1 MSLTSYL
8 FRATWTINASP
19 DAVFAAV
26 VDVASYPRWWP
37 DVRSV
42 RPCDD
47 DSGANDSGAN
57 DNGAND
63 SGGADTD
70 TALLVCRSTLPLPIT
85 VRMRRVEQNRPA
97 GRVAVALT
105 GDLEGILT
113 GLVLAED
120 GTRLEITQRVVV
132 RTRLLRSLSLVAHP
146 LLRVNHAMMMRRGLR
161 GLRAHVDSG

>member
-1 MSLTSYL
+1 MSVTSYV
-8 FRATWTINASP
+8 FRATWTISASP

-47 DSGANDSGAN
+47 
-57 DNGAND
+57 
-63 SGGADTD
+63 SGGTGGDTD
-70 TALLVCRSTLPLPIT
+70 TALLICRSTLPLPIT
-85 VRMRRVEQNRPA
+85 VRMRRVEQNRPE

-105 GDLEGILT
+105 GDLEGVLT
-113 GLVLAED
+113 GLVVAD
-120 GTRLEITQRVVV
+120 NGTRLEITQRVVA
-132 RTRLLRSLSLVAHP
+132 RTTVLRSLSLVARP

-161 GLRAHVDSG
+161 GLRAHVASQ